1 MKIFVSSLF
10 ILGGSFKENYFGGH
24 DAMKGSRN
32 KLKILIVSD
41 MVHGFRYD
49 AKTNELQFQTA
60 FFHDSLNEIHGP
72 CQKIFFQL
80 KNSHRISKKL
90 QSVSK

>member
-1 MKIFVSSLF
+1 
-10 ILGGSFKENYFGGH
+10 
-24 DAMKGSRN
+24 
-32 KLKILIVSD
+32 

-49 AKTNELQFQTA
+49 ARTNERQFQTE
-60 FFHDSLNEIHGP
+60 FFHDSLIEIHGP

>member
-1 MKIFVSSLF
+1 MNFVFLVF
-10 ILGGSFKENYFGGH
+10 SFWAKYFFGGH
-24 DAMKGSRN
+24 EAMKGSRN

-49 AKTNELQFQTA
+49 ARMNERQFQTA
-60 FFHDSLNEIHGP
+60 FFHDSPNEIHGP
-72 CQKIFFQL
+72 CQKFFFQL